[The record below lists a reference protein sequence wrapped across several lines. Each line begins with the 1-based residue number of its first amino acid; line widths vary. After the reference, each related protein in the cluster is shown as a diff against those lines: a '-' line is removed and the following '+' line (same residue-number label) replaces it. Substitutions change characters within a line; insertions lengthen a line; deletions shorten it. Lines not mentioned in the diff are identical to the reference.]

1 MALQIPILTS
11 FTFIKD
17 QIFNR
22 KQIIHAPSTVMPWL
36 TLYGRFP
43 RTTLLPLLLSVNH
56 FHAAQLSLVA
66 AAAFGN
72 LCPSQTVVIGSDI
85 HM

>member
-22 KQIIHAPSTVMPWL
+22 KQIIHAPSSVMPWL
-36 TLYGRFP
+36 TFELSC
-43 RTTLLPLLLSVNH
+43 PLRRAL
-56 FHAAQLSLVA
+56 
-66 AAAFGN
+66 
-72 LCPSQTVVIGSDI
+72 
-85 HM
+85 